1 MFSLSDVTGGAKA
14 AQAASAAKLSALQ
27 KSASGATHPL
37 AKSAQ
42 GKSKAPA
49 LPGGKAPKGIAK
61 GKGYTFTMGKLSLLA
76 ISLSLMLLG
85 AFTFFSGLMVGA
97 WYFGKTA
104 PVSMASAGIGSQL
117 AAAAGGGAGAGSVSG
132 FEAAAAGG
140 AKKLGL
146 GNIAGSSADVQ
157 IQSAIASTN
166 IPGVPSFLQPFVSQ
180 VKTALGTKAGS
191 AASQAIQGGVNK
203 AATPKPAATSGGGA
217 SSSSSAAGATSSGSA
232 SGAGSSS
239 DAGAGSGAVAGSKSS
254 AAKGEF
260 TVQVGAYAAKENA
273 DVMLNNLK
281 MKNYDAYVEDGKEPT
296 GQEIYYVRVGH
307 YDSHE
312 MAYTVATNFS
322 DSNIPGA
329 TIVKVKDDKKS

>member
-1 MFSLSDVTGGAKA
+1 MFSLSDVTSGAKA

-37 AKSAQ
+37 AASAK

-85 AFTFFSGLMVGA
+85 ALTFFSGFMVGA

-104 PVSMASAGIGSQL
+104 PVATTGAGIGSQL
-117 AAAAGGGAGAGSVSG
+117 AGAVGGSGSTSG
-132 FEAAAAGG
+132 LEAAAAGE
-140 AKKLGL
+140 AKSLGL

-166 IPGVPSFLQPFVSQ
+166 VPGVPSFLQPFVSQ
-180 VKTALGTKAGS
+180 VKTALGQKAGS

-203 AATPKPAATSGGGA
+203 AAASKPASSSGA
-217 SSSSSAAGATSSGSA
+217 SSSSSGAAASGGSSGSA
-232 SGAGSSS
+232 AATGSSS
-239 DAGAGSGAVAGSKSS
+239 SSGTGSSAAAGSKSS
-254 AAKGEF
+254 SAEGDF

-273 DVMLNNLK
+273 ESMLESLK
-281 MKNYDAYVEDGKEPT
+281 MKNYDAYIEDGKESS
-296 GQEIYYVRVGH
+296 GQDIYYVRVGH
-307 YDSHE
+307 YDNHQ

-322 DSNIPGA
+322 DNNIPGA

>member
-27 KSASGATHPL
+27 KSTSGATHPL
-37 AKSAQ
+37 AASAQ

-85 AFTFFSGLMVGA
+85 GFTFFSGFMVGA

-104 PVSMASAGIGSQL
+104 PISTAGAGIGSQL
-117 AAAAGGGAGAGSVSG
+117 AGAVGGSGSASGFESAAAG
-132 FEAAAAGG
+132 EA
-140 AKKLGL
+140 KSLGL

-166 IPGVPSFLQPFVSQ
+166 VPGVPSFLQPFVSQ
-180 VKTALGTKAGS
+180 VKTALGQKAGS

-203 AATPKPAATSGGGA
+203 AAASKPASTSSGASPASSSGAASSGGSSGSA
-217 SSSSSAAGATSSGSA
+217 AADGSSSSSEAGPSAA
-232 SGAGSSS
+232 
-239 DAGAGSGAVAGSKSS
+239 AGSKSS
-254 AAKGEF
+254 SAEGDF

-273 DVMLNNLK
+273 ESMLSTLK
-281 MKNYDAYVEDGKEPT
+281 MKNYDAYIEDGKESS
-296 GQEIYYVRVGH
+296 GQDIYYVRVGH
-307 YDSHE
+307 YDSHQ

-322 DSNIPGA
+322 DNNIPGA